1 MKPRHAAA
9 LALVGWYL
17 VLPPKEGL
25 IVKPAAPMRDWKIEQ
40 SFKTIRECEDFRHNV
55 STATLALEKI
65 RIARAL
71 AGEIEIDPN
80 TGTSPTFWATRRYW
94 NAWPATI
101 RASRKNSSQSR

>member
-9 LALVGWYL
+9 LALIGWYL
-17 VLPPKEGL
+17 LLPPKQGL

-55 STATLALEKI
+55 ATATLVLENI

-80 TGTSPTFWATRRYW
+80 TEMGHIADVLGDE
-94 NAWPATI
+94 ALLECV
-101 RASRKNSSQSR
+101 ASDDPRLTKK

>member
-55 STATLALEKI
+55 ATATLALEKI

-80 TGTSPTFWATRRYW
+80 TEMGHIADVLGDE
-94 NAWPATI
+94 ALLECM
-101 RASRKNSSQSR
+101 ASDDPRLKEK

>member
-1 MKPRHAAA
+1 VLLSFPFFHRRDFAKGAERMKPRHAAA

-40 SFKTIRECEDFRHNV
+40 SFKTLRECEDFRHNV
-55 STATLALEKI
+55 ATATLVLENI

-71 AGEIEIDPN
+71 CARR
-80 TGTSPTFWATRRYW
+80 TRF
-94 NAWPATI
+94 
-101 RASRKNSSQSR
+101 

>member
-9 LALVGWYL
+9 LALVEWYL

-40 SFKTIRECEDFRHNV
+40 SFKTIRECEDFGHNV
-55 STATLALEKI
+55 ATATLLLENI

-71 AGEIEIDPN
+71 AGELEIDPN
-80 TGTSPTFWATRRYW
+80 TEMGHIADVLGDEALLECVPSDDPRL
-94 NAWPATI
+94 
-101 RASRKNSSQSR
+101 KKK